1 MEYLKPFGWIG
12 IGLKVKG
19 KFDNGNNNWLDNK
32 NESGEFAVAS
42 LDLKNNIIENI
53 LIQNENKNI
62 NLNNSFIKPNI
73 FNKQQPQF
81 SETTDGIFLFENPE
95 TVENYSEIIN
105 IFGLKLKIILM
116 CRINPKKIRKSE
128 KFPGCCILNPT
139 TEEIRPYRIL
149 IKFMD
154 SSLAEHIKYSMSPI
168 NYIISAINSKDFSF
182 YNLQK
187 DKKFHDIA
195 ALNKQNV
202 NKDYFALR
210 FFSSNYYHYIN
221 DYLRDENV
229 LKNVNKYNLFN
240 ERQIKSWICCLQLAL
255 KRNKNV
261 KNNILVYRGIRNY
274 KFPKEMK
281 KGDKFLFREFVS
293 TSLNKNVAK
302 NFIGNKGTFMIITIK
317 NNGINGLPNYCY
329 NIKHISCFPREDEI
343 LLSSHCCFEI
353 IKICRNKK
361 IDEVYLT
368 CEGIKLN

>member
-1 MEYLKPFGWIG
+1 MSLLSKYYKADGKEIYVSKIKDEKLADIEFTSIISLFLLGNVKKYELSFDFGTEINQKFTNDTKAKDNILDNYKIMISKILDVNLDNLIFTNFQEDSFKVMVLIINEKKQHKEKLKALKEKYSFIKKIEEKPLLDIIKISNNILDKKGDKKFWKKKKNNNKIIRGGLEYLKPFGWIG

-81 SETTDGIFLFENPE
+81 SETTVGIFLFENPE

-154 SSLAEHIKYSMSPI
+154 SSLSE
-168 NYIISAINSKDFSF
+168 
-182 YNLQK
+182 
-187 DKKFHDIA
+187 
-195 ALNKQNV
+195 
-202 NKDYFALR
+202 
-210 FFSSNYYHYIN
+210 
-221 DYLRDENV
+221 
-229 LKNVNKYNLFN
+229 
-240 ERQIKSWICCLQLAL
+240 
-255 KRNKNV
+255 
-261 KNNILVYRGIRNY
+261 
-274 KFPKEMK
+274 
-281 KGDKFLFREFVS
+281 
-293 TSLNKNVAK
+293 
-302 NFIGNKGTFMIITIK
+302 
-317 NNGINGLPNYCY
+317 
-329 NIKHISCFPREDEI
+329 
-343 LLSSHCCFEI
+343 
-353 IKICRNKK
+353 
-361 IDEVYLT
+361 
-368 CEGIKLN
+368 